1 MNQSGRKIKTV
12 YKQRE
17 DKMLRAG
24 RKLQTTHFV
33 RYCTVIGAN
42 APSSISMVDVQ
53 RRKGRFS
60 LIIRVH
66 SQH

>member
-42 APSSISMVDVQ
+42 APSSDRPLSESTVFADN
-53 RRKGRFS
+53 
-60 LIIRVH
+60 H
-66 SQH
+66 Y